1 MAGIAPVVT
10 VLVIMAAVATVNAAM
25 AILKT
30 VPMTIAV
37 QSPGLV
43 MVLQIVK
50 TRLMAVIS
58 PAMIM
63 MAATAKAVV
72 AVVAVKTVIPVNMI
86 LPRTALNAAIPHGMN
101 LVLTVP
107 HWKATTTGIAQAVN
121 AQVTAVA
128 VVVVTAAM
136 AI

>member
-1 MAGIAPVVT
+1 M
-10 VLVIMAAVATVNAAM
+10 
-25 AILKT
+25 
-30 VPMTIAV
+30 
-37 QSPGLV
+37 
-43 MVLQIVK
+43 QIVK